1 MRVRAVV
8 VTCLSAVVLTACG
21 GGSSDDTSSAASS
34 SAAASAEQKSG
45 PELAAAAADALEQAG
60 SVRITGSV
68 PMDEGVSDIDLQL
81 QGADVAGTMAL
92 GDQSVQLIITGGS
105 MYMQASTDFWA
116 AQGMPA
122 SMASSFAGT
131 WVLAPADAVGGF
143 SDFSLAGFVT
153 ELRTPTDGAY
163 ADEVTSGELDGQPVW
178 LVTQAGGSVL
188 KVAAKGTPYP
198 LEGSLNGQT
207 MTLSDFGKTQP
218 IQAPAEYL
226 DLSDLGS

>member
-21 GGSSDDTSSAASS
+21 GGSSDDTSSAAAS
-34 SAAASAEQKSG
+34 SASASAEQKSG

-60 SVRITGSV
+60 SVRITGSAPV
-68 PMDEGVSDIDLQL
+68 DEGTADVDLRL
-81 QGADVAGTMAL
+81 QGADVAGTMAV
-92 GDQSVQLIITGGS
+92 GGQSIQLIITGGS
-105 MYMQASTDFWA
+105 MYMQASADFWA

-122 SMASSFAGT
+122 SMASSFAQT
-131 WVLAPADAVGGF
+131 WVLAPADAVGGL

-188 KVAAKGTPYP
+188 KVLPRARPTR
-198 LEGSLNGQT
+198 SR
-207 MTLSDFGKTQP
+207 DR
-218 IQAPAEYL
+218 
-226 DLSDLGS
+226 